1 MSSRFPLRSAV
12 HRLIPLAA
20 GAALLVAAPTL
31 AASAEAQPYGFGGQA
46 RRMHA
51 QMGMHRQARGAG
63 AGLSVER
70 LLARAEELGLTA
82 EQQTKL
88 RDIRK
93 QGPGALMPKRQAVE
107 EARIA
112 FGDLMSEEKSSA
124 TDLERAHG
132 KLVEARTALQAA
144 QFHLRMQVRDV
155 LTPEQRTKLRDSGRD
170 GAPRMM
176 RQHRFGAFDFE
187 GDDDDDGD
195 GAEAP
200 VFERF

>member
-1 MSSRFPLRSAV
+1 M
-12 HRLIPLAA
+12 IPLAA

-31 AASAEAQPYGFGGQA
+31 AASAEAQPYGFGGQG

-51 QMGMHRQARGAG
+51 EMGMHRQARGAG

-70 LLARAEELGLTA
+70 LLARAEELGLSA

-112 FGDLMSEEKSSA
+112 FQDRMAEEKSSA

-144 QFHLRMQVRDV
+144 QFHLHMQVRDV
-155 LTPEQRTKLRDSGRD
+155 LTPEQRTKLREKAASGRD

-187 GDDDDDGD
+187 GDDDGD